1 MADPKTEL
9 LEAKRAAQEAMTILQ
24 QAQSELKSARGW
36 GIFDLIGG
44 GMIASFAK
52 RSRMNAMRNTLEI
65 LDASLGT
72 LSDEL
77 QDVPLHTPA
86 RPDDSFTAQLLDIG
100 FDNVFTDLYVQGELN
115 ETGRQLDRLEETLTQ
130 MLRELD
136 EALAGWDD
144 LS

>member
-24 QAQSELKSARGW
+24 QAQSEQKSARGW

-77 QDVPLHTPA
+77 QDVPLDTPA

>member
-24 QAQSELKSARGW
+24 QEQSELKSARGW

-44 GMIASFAK
+44 GMIASIAK

-72 LSDEL
+72 LSDKL
-77 QDVPLHTPA
+77 QDVPLDTPA
-86 RPDDSFTAQLLDIG
+86 CPDDSFTAQLLDIG